1 MLDDR
6 LSLVAA
12 LVLSWLSMVPISGAE
27 PQFSDAAS
35 QSLIQSLRQGGY
47 VLLVR
52 HMSTD
57 PTAAD
62 IDTQHLAN
70 CALQRQLT
78 KTGRND
84 AVAMGDAW
92 RRLRIPVGRAIASNY
107 CRALDTARLAGLN
120 DTEAS
125 VDVTEPQNVPAMEA
139 QRRAFALRKLL
150 ATPPAIGTNT
160 VIITH
165 RTNILDAFGK
175 DFFDIAEGEAAVFQ
189 PVAAPPGYRLVA
201 RVPTPQTWAHWVGV
215 MVRSESL
222 SLSRDVQVSNR

>member
-6 LSLVAA
+6 LSLLAA
-12 LVLSWLSMVPISGAE
+12 LVLSWLSMVLISGAE

-35 QSLIQSLRQGGY
+35 QSLVQALRQGDY

-57 PTAAD
+57 LTQAD
-62 IDTQHLAN
+62 IDTQHLVN

-92 RRLRIPVGRAIASNY
+92 RRLHISVGRTVSSKY

-120 DTEAS
+120 NAEAS
-125 VDVTEPQNVPAMEA
+125 VDVTEPQNVPATEA
-139 QRRAFALRKLL
+139 QRRAFAMRKLL

-189 PVAAPPGYRLVA
+189 PVTAPPGYRLVA
-201 RVPTPQTWAHWVGV
+201 RVPTPQTWAHWAGV
-215 MVRSESL
+215 MGRSENL
-222 SLSRDVQVSNR
+222 SFRP